1 MLRVGLFLLTNL
13 AILVVISITF
23 NVLGLSRVVAQGG
36 INFPSLLVMAALL
49 GMGGSIVSLLLS
61 KTIARRSTG
70 AQVLGEPRNQSER
83 WLLDTVARQ
92 ANAAGIGMPEVA
104 VYQSPAANA
113 FATGANKNAALVAVS
128 TGLLQAMR
136 PDEVEAVLGHEV
148 SHIANGDMVTLS
160 LIQGVVNT
168 FVIALAFVVG
178 SLVDRALSGGRSRGM
193 GPGFWLGRMIAEVVL
208 GFLATLIVLAFSRW
222 REFRADAGGAKLAGR
237 EKMIAALQRL
247 GGVKEASRLPASLNA
262 FGINGGHGALA
273 RLLMSHPPL
282 AERIQALREGT

>member
-23 NVLGLSRVVAQGG
+23 NVLGLSRVIAQGG
-36 INFPSLLVMAALL
+36 INFPSLLVMAAIF
-49 GMGGSIVSLLLS
+49 GMGGSIISLLMS
-61 KTIARRSTG
+61 KSLARRATG
-70 AQVLGEPRNQSER
+70 ARIIHQPSNQAER
-83 WLLDTVARQ
+83 WLVETVARQ
-92 ANAAGIGMPEVA
+92 AKAAGIDTPEVA
-104 VYQSPAANA
+104 VYQSPAPNA
-113 FATGANKNAALVAVS
+113 FATGANKNAAMVAVS
-128 TGLLQAMR
+128 TGLLQAMHA
-136 PDEVEAVLGHEV
+136 DEIEAVLGHEV

-168 FVIALAFVVG
+168 FVIALAWVVG
-178 SLVDRALSGGRSRGM
+178 SVVDRALSGGRGRGI
-193 GPGFWLGRMIAEVVL
+193 GPGFWLGRMLAELVL

-237 EKMIAALQRL
+237 RKMIAALQRL
-247 GGVKEASRLPASLNA
+247 GSLNEPSRLPASLNA

-282 AERIQALREGT
+282 DARIRALQERS